1 MRMWLLLNFERSSL
15 RKGGHGQVRESFKE
29 VLKQIDSLRRKPVRL
44 REKAITMA
52 HGAGGKATHDLV
64 SAVFLEAFRNPLL
77 EKLEDQATFELNGTK
92 LALTTDAFTV
102 YPHFFLGGDIGC
114 LSVHGTIND
123 LATAGAKPLFIAA
136 AFLLEEGFPI
146 EDLKRIVASM
156 AEASEKCNVQIVTGD
171 TKTVQRG
178 KGDGV
183 YIVTTGI
190 GIVEH
195 SVNLSIANAQPGD
208 KVILSG
214 TIGEHG
220 VAVMIARGNLEL
232 EAKIESD
239 TAPLWDMVDRVLKVC
254 TKVRCMRDPT
264 RGGVATVL
272 NEIAQASQVCIR
284 IYDEAVPIRPEVRGA
299 CEILGIDPLYVA
311 NEGKMLFIVPHEET
325 ELVLATLKRHPLGKD
340 AAIIGQVEEEPKG
353 IVLLETGIGGARVLD
368 MLTGDPLPRI
378 C

>member
-1 MRMWLLLNFERSSL
+1 MAE
-15 RKGGHGQVRESFKE
+15 KAGD
-29 VLKQIDSLRRKPVRL
+29 VLKQIERLKRKPVRL
-44 REKAITMA
+44 RDSNITMA

-64 SAVFLEAFRNPLL
+64 VAVFLEAFKNPLL
-77 EKLEDQATFELNGTK
+77 EKLDDQATFELNGVK
-92 LALTTDAFTV
+92 LAFTTDAFTV
-102 YPHFFLGGDIGC
+102 HPLFFPGGDIGC

-123 LATAGAKPLFIAA
+123 LATAGARPLFLAA
-136 AFLLEEGFPI
+136 AFVLEEGFPI
-146 EDLKRIVASM
+146 NDLKRIVDSM
-156 AEASEKCNVQIVTGD
+156 AKAAERCNVQIVTGD

-190 GIVEH
+190 GVVEH
-195 SVNLSIANAQPGD
+195 PVNLSIANARPGD

-220 VAVMIARGNLEL
+220 IAVMVARGNLDFEVD
-232 EAKIESD
+232 IQSD
-239 TAPLWDMVDRVLKVC
+239 TAPLWDMVDSVLKVC
-254 TKVRCMRDPT
+254 PRVRCMRDPT

-284 IYDEAVPIRPEVRGA
+284 VFDEAVPVRPEVRGA

-311 NEGKMLFIVPHEET
+311 NEGKMVFVVPPEDA
-325 ELVLATLKRHPLGKD
+325 ELVLETVRQHLLGKD

>member
-1 MRMWLLLNFERSSL
+1 MSEQFRDVLHRVER
-15 RKGGHGQVRESFKE
+15 
-29 VLKQIDSLRRKPVRL
+29 LRRKPVKL
-44 REKAITMA
+44 RETAITMA

-64 SAVFLEAFRNPLL
+64 AAVFLKAFKNPLL
-77 EKLEDQATFELNGTK
+77 EKLDDQATFELNGVR
-92 LALTTDAFTV
+92 LSVTTDAFTV
-102 YPHFFLGGDIGC
+102 HPTFFPGGDIGC
-114 LSVHGTIND
+114 LSVHGTVND
-123 LATAGAKPLFIAA
+123 LATAGARPLFLAA
-136 AFLLEEGFPI
+136 AFVLEEGFPI
-146 EDLKRIVASM
+146 DDLKRIVNSM
-156 AEASEKCNVQIVTGD
+156 SEAAKRCGVQIVTGD

-190 GIVEH
+190 GVVEH
-195 SVNLSIANAQPGD
+195 SVNLSIANACPGD

-220 VAVMIARGNLEL
+220 VAVMVARGNLEL
-232 EAKIESD
+232 EVDIQSD
-239 TAPLWDMVDRVLKVC
+239 TAPLWDIVDKVLRAC
-254 TKVRCMRDPT
+254 PTVRCMRDPT

-284 IYDEAVPIRPEVRGA
+284 IFDEAIPVRPEVRGA

-311 NEGKMLFIVPHEET
+311 NEGKMVFIVPPEEADT
-325 ELVLATLKRHPLGKD
+325 VLETLKRHPLGKD
-340 AAIIGQVEEEPKG
+340 AAIIGQVEGEPEG

-368 MLTGDPLPRI
+368 MLMGDPLPRI

>member
-1 MRMWLLLNFERSSL
+1 MKEQDSDILQQIERI
-15 RKGGHGQVRESFKE
+15 KH
-29 VLKQIDSLRRKPVRL
+29 KPLRL
-44 REKAITMA
+44 REKTITMA
-52 HGAGGKATHDLV
+52 HGAGGKATHDLIA
-64 SAVFLEAFRNPLL
+64 AVFLKAFQNPLL

-92 LALTTDAFTV
+92 LAITTDAFTV
-102 YPHFFLGGDIGC
+102 YPHFFPGGDIGC
-114 LSVHGTIND
+114 LSVHGTVND
-123 LATAGAKPLFIAA
+123 LATAGAKPLFLAA

-146 EDLKRIVASM
+146 EDLNRIVDSM
-156 AEASEKCNVQIVTGD
+156 ANAAQKCNVQIVTGD

-190 GIVEH
+190 GVIEH
-195 SVNLSIANAQPGD
+195 PVNLSTASIRPGD

-214 TIGEHG
+214 AIGEHG

-232 EAKIESD
+232 EADIESD
-239 TAPLWDMVDRVLKVC
+239 TAPLWDMVDSVLKVC
-254 TKVRCMRDPT
+254 PRVRCMRDPT

-272 NEIAQASQVCIR
+272 NEFAKASQVCIR
-284 IYDEAVPIRPEVRGA
+284 VFDEAVPVRPEVRGA

-311 NEGKMLFIVPHEET
+311 NEGKMLFVVPPEDAET
-325 ELVLATLKRHPLGKD
+325 VLTVLKRHPLGKD
-340 AAIIGQVEEEPKG
+340 AAIIGQVEEEPAG

>member
-1 MRMWLLLNFERSSL
+1 
-15 RKGGHGQVRESFKE
+15 
-29 VLKQIDSLRRKPVRL
+29 
-44 REKAITMA
+44 MA

-64 SAVFLEAFRNPLL
+64 AAVFSEAFKNPLL
-77 EKLEDQATFELNGTK
+77 EKLDDQATFELNGVR
-92 LALTTDAFTV
+92 LSVTTDAFTV
-102 YPHFFLGGDIGC
+102 HPIFFPGGDIGC
-114 LSVHGTIND
+114 LSVHGTVND
-123 LATAGAKPLFIAA
+123 LATAGARPLFLAA
-136 AFLLEEGFPI
+136 AFVLEEGFPI
-146 EDLKRIVASM
+146 DDLKRIVNSM
-156 AEASEKCNVQIVTGD
+156 SEAAKRCGAQIVTGD

-190 GIVEH
+190 GVVEH
-195 SVNLSIANAQPGD
+195 PVNLSIANACPGD

-220 VAVMIARGNLEL
+220 VAVMVARGNLEL
-232 EAKIESD
+232 EVDIQSD
-239 TAPLWDMVDRVLKVC
+239 TAPLWDMVDKVLRACPKVC
-254 TKVRCMRDPT
+254 CMRDPT

-284 IYDEAVPIRPEVRGA
+284 IFDEAIPVRPEVRGA

-311 NEGKMLFIVPHEET
+311 NEGKMVFVVPPEEADT
-325 ELVLATLKRHPLGKD
+325 VLETLKRHPLGKD
-340 AAIIGQVEEEPKG
+340 AAIIGQVEKEPEG

>member
-1 MRMWLLLNFERSSL
+1 MSDRSQDVLRQIER
-15 RKGGHGQVRESFKE
+15 
-29 VLKQIDSLRRKPVRL
+29 LKRKPPRL
-44 REKAITMA
+44 RDTTITMA

-64 SAVFLEAFRNPLL
+64 AAIFLEAFRNPLL
-77 EKLEDQATFELNGTK
+77 EKLEDQATFELNGMK
-92 LALTTDAFTV
+92 LAFTTDAFTV
-102 YPHFFLGGDIGC
+102 YPHFFPGGDIGC

-123 LATAGAKPLFIAA
+123 LATAGARPLFLAA
-136 AFLLEEGFPI
+136 AFVLEEGFPI
-146 EDLKRIVASM
+146 EDLRRIVNSM
-156 AEASEKCNVQIVTGD
+156 AQAAERCNVQIVTGD

-178 KGDGV
+178 KGDGI

-190 GIVEH
+190 GVVEH
-195 SVNLSIANAQPGD
+195 LVNLSTASVRPGD

-232 EAKIESD
+232 EADVESD
-239 TAPLWDMVDRVLKVC
+239 TAPLWDMVDSVLKVC
-254 TKVRCMRDPT
+254 PRVRCMRDPT

-284 IYDEAVPIRPEVRGA
+284 VFDEAVPVRPEVRGA

-311 NEGKMLFIVPHEET
+311 NEGKMLFVVPPEDAET
-325 ELVLATLKRHPLGKD
+325 VLTVLKQHPLGRD
-340 AAIIGQVEEEPKG
+340 AAIIGQVEKEPEG

>member
-1 MRMWLLLNFERSSL
+1 MDERF
-15 RKGGHGQVRESFKE
+15 RG
-29 VLKQIDSLRRKPVRL
+29 VLHRVERLRRKPVKL
-44 REKAITMA
+44 RENAITMA

-64 SAVFLEAFRNPLL
+64 AAVFSEAFKNLLL
-77 EKLEDQATFELNGTK
+77 EKLDDQATFELNGVR
-92 LALTTDAFTV
+92 LSVTTDAFTV
-102 YPHFFLGGDIGC
+102 HPIFFPGGDIGC
-114 LSVHGTIND
+114 LSVHGTVND
-123 LATAGAKPLFIAA
+123 LATAGARPLFLAA
-136 AFLLEEGFPI
+136 AFVLEEGFPI
-146 EDLKRIVASM
+146 DDLKRIVNSM
-156 AEASEKCNVQIVTGD
+156 SEAAKRCGAQIVTGD

-190 GIVEH
+190 GVVEH
-195 SVNLSIANAQPGD
+195 PVNLSIANACPGD

-220 VAVMIARGNLEL
+220 VAVMVARGNLEL
-232 EAKIESD
+232 EVDIQSD
-239 TAPLWDMVDRVLKVC
+239 TAPLWDMVDKVLRACPKVC
-254 TKVRCMRDPT
+254 CMRDPT

-284 IYDEAVPIRPEVRGA
+284 IFDEAIPVRPEVRGA

-311 NEGKMLFIVPHEET
+311 NEGKMVFVVPPEEADT
-325 ELVLATLKRHPLGKD
+325 VLETLKRHPLGKD
-340 AAIIGQVEEEPKG
+340 AAIIGQVEKEPEG

>member
-1 MRMWLLLNFERSSL
+1 MSEKF
-15 RKGGHGQVRESFKE
+15 GE
-29 VLKQIDSLRRKPVRL
+29 VLRQIERLKRKPVRL

-64 SAVFLEAFRNPLL
+64 AAVFLEAFRNPLL
-77 EKLEDQATFELNGTK
+77 ERLEDQATFELNGMK

-102 YPHFFLGGDIGC
+102 YPHFFKGGDIGC

-123 LATAGAKPLFIAA
+123 LATAGARPLFLAA
-136 AFLLEEGFPI
+136 AFVLEEGFPI
-146 EDLKRIVASM
+146 EDLRRIVESM
-156 AEASEKCNVQIVTGD
+156 AEAARRCNVQVVTGD

-190 GIVEH
+190 GIIEH
-195 SVNLSIANAQPGD
+195 PVNLSTAGVRPGD

-220 VAVMIARGNLEL
+220 IAVMIARGNLEL
-232 EAKIESD
+232 EAEIESD
-239 TAPLWDMVDRVLKVC
+239 TAPLWDMVDSVLKVC
-254 TKVRCMRDPT
+254 PRVRCMRDPT

-284 IYDEAVPIRPEVRGA
+284 VFDEAVPVRPEVRGA

-311 NEGKMLFIVPHEET
+311 NEGKMLFVVPPEDAER
-325 ELVLATLKRHPLGKD
+325 VLTTLKQHPLGKN
-340 AAIIGQVEEEPKG
+340 AALIGEVEEER
-353 IVLLETGIGGARVLD
+353 RV
-368 MLTGDPLPRI
+368 GKE

>member
-1 MRMWLLLNFERSSL
+1 MDERF
-15 RKGGHGQVRESFKE
+15 RD
-29 VLKQIDSLRRKPVRL
+29 VLHRVERLRRKPVKL
-44 REKAITMA
+44 RENAITMA

-64 SAVFLEAFRNPLL
+64 AAVFSEAFKNLLL
-77 EKLEDQATFELNGTK
+77 EKLDDQATFELNGVR
-92 LALTTDAFTV
+92 LSVTTDAFTV
-102 YPHFFLGGDIGC
+102 HPIFFPGGDIGC
-114 LSVHGTIND
+114 LSVHGTVND
-123 LATAGAKPLFIAA
+123 LATAGARPLFLAA
-136 AFLLEEGFPI
+136 AFVLEEGFPI
-146 EDLKRIVASM
+146 DDLKRIVNSM
-156 AEASEKCNVQIVTGD
+156 SEAAKRCGAQIVTGD

-190 GIVEH
+190 GVVEH
-195 SVNLSIANAQPGD
+195 PVNLSIANACPGD

-220 VAVMIARGNLEL
+220 VAVMVARGNLEL
-232 EAKIESD
+232 EVDIQSD
-239 TAPLWDMVDRVLKVC
+239 TAPLWDMVDKVLRACPKVC
-254 TKVRCMRDPT
+254 CMRDPT

-284 IYDEAVPIRPEVRGA
+284 IFDEAIPVRPEVRGA

-311 NEGKMLFIVPHEET
+311 NEGKMVFVVPPEEADT
-325 ELVLATLKRHPLGKD
+325 VLETLKRHPLGKD
-340 AAIIGQVEEEPKG
+340 AAIIGQVEKEPEG

>member
-1 MRMWLLLNFERSSL
+1 MSERL
-15 RKGGHGQVRESFKE
+15 GE
-29 VLKQIDSLRRKPVRL
+29 VLQKIDKLKGKPVRL
-44 REKAITMA
+44 RDKTITMA

-64 SAVFLEAFRNPLL
+64 VAVFLEAFRNPLL

-92 LALTTDAFTV
+92 WAITTDAFTV
-102 YPHFFLGGDIGC
+102 YPHFFPGGDIGC

-123 LATAGAKPLFIAA
+123 LATAGARPLFIAA
-136 AFLLEEGFPI
+136 AFLLEEGFAI
-146 EDLKRIVASM
+146 NDLRRIVASM
-156 AEASEKCNVQIVTGD
+156 AKAAQRCNVQIVTGD

-190 GIVEH
+190 GIVEYP
-195 SVNLSIANAQPGD
+195 VNLSIASALPSD
-208 KVILSG
+208 KVVLSG

-232 EAKIESD
+232 EAEIESD
-239 TAPLWDMVDRVLKVC
+239 TAPLWDMVDSVLKVC
-254 TKVRCMRDPT
+254 PRVRCMRDPT

-284 IYDEAVPIRPEVRGA
+284 IYDEKVPVRPEVRGA

-311 NEGKMLFIVPHEET
+311 NEGKMLFVVPNEDVD
-325 ELVLATLKRHPLGKD
+325 LVLETLKRHPLGKD

-353 IVLLETGIGGARVLD
+353 IVLLETGIGGERVLD

>member
-1 MRMWLLLNFERSSL
+1 MGEQFRDVLHRVER
-15 RKGGHGQVRESFKE
+15 
-29 VLKQIDSLRRKPVRL
+29 LRRKPVKL
-44 REKAITMA
+44 RETAITMA
-52 HGAGGKATHDLV
+52 HGAGGKATHDLIA
-64 SAVFLEAFRNPLL
+64 AVFLEAFKNPLL
-77 EKLEDQATFELNGTK
+77 EKLDDQATFELNGVR
-92 LALTTDAFTV
+92 LSVTTDAFTV
-102 YPHFFLGGDIGC
+102 HPIFFPGGDIGC

-123 LATAGAKPLFIAA
+123 LATAGARPLFLAA
-136 AFLLEEGFPI
+136 AFVLEEGFPI
-146 EDLKRIVASM
+146 DDLKRIVNSM
-156 AEASEKCNVQIVTGD
+156 SEAAKRCGVQIVTGD

-190 GIVEH
+190 GVVEH
-195 SVNLSIANAQPGD
+195 PVNLSIVNACPGD

-220 VAVMIARGNLEL
+220 VAVMVARGNLEL
-232 EAKIESD
+232 EVDIQSD
-239 TAPLWDMVDRVLKVC
+239 TAPLWDMVDKVLRVC
-254 TKVRCMRDPT
+254 PTVRCMRDPT

-272 NEIAQASQVCIR
+272 NEIAQATQVCIR
-284 IYDEAVPIRPEVRGA
+284 IFDEAIPVRSEVRGA

-311 NEGKMLFIVPHEET
+311 NEGKMVFVVPPEEADT
-325 ELVLATLKRHPLGKD
+325 VLETLKRHPLGKD

-368 MLTGDPLPRI
+368 MLMGDPLPRI

>member
-1 MRMWLLLNFERSSL
+1 MSDRAQDILQQIGR
-15 RKGGHGQVRESFKE
+15 
-29 VLKQIDSLRRKPVRL
+29 LKRKPARL
-44 REKAITMA
+44 RETTITMA

-64 SAVFLEAFRNPLL
+64 ASIFLEAFRNPLL
-77 EKLEDQATFELNGTK
+77 EKLEDQATFELNGVK
-92 LALTTDAFTV
+92 MAITTDAFTV
-102 YPHFFLGGDIGC
+102 YPHFFPGGDIGC

-123 LATAGAKPLFIAA
+123 LATAGARPLFLAA
-136 AFLLEEGFPI
+136 AFVLEEGFPI
-146 EDLKRIVASM
+146 EDLKRIVNSM
-156 AEASEKCNVQIVTGD
+156 AEAAERCGVQIVTGD

-195 SVNLSIANAQPGD
+195 PVNLSTASVRPGD

-214 TIGEHG
+214 SIGEHG
-220 VAVMIARGNLEL
+220 VAVMIARGSLEL
-232 EAKIESD
+232 ESDVESD
-239 TAPLWDMVDRVLKVC
+239 TAPLWDMVDSVLKVC
-254 TKVRCMRDPT
+254 PLIRCMRDPT

-284 IYDEAVPIRPEVRGA
+284 VFDEAIPIRPEVRGA

-311 NEGKMLFIVPHEET
+311 NEGKMLFVVPPEDAET
-325 ELVLATLKRHPLGKD
+325 VLTTLKQHPLGKD
-340 AAIIGQVEEEPKG
+340 AAIIGQVEEEPAG
-353 IVLLETGIGGARVLD
+353 MVLLETGIGGARVLD